1 MSPWFAMIVM
11 NVLWFSLVSLPLW
24 QHFWGVGLGRL
35 YSKNQRFFYFRTFD
49 FLGHIHNLRISD
61 PRIKDP
67 GMWNPQ
73 I

>member
-1 MSPWFAMIVM
+1 MAAF
-11 NVLWFSLVSLPLW
+11 
-24 QHFWGVGLGRL
+24 LGGRVRAVVFQK
-35 YSKNQRFFYFRTFD
+35 SKIFYFRTFD